1 MFKRESIVL
10 LSSRC
15 GVGAKLQAMHPTTER
30 LFKAAAEVAGLSKP
44 SQIAVALGESQQTLK
59 NWEARGASQRGLLRA
74 CELWGL
80 SPSWVRD
87 GEGPMRVASVQTPV
101 AHGMSLDEFTVPT
114 LNREELL
121 SAKTPSQFAYELTDD
136 AMGAF
141 GRAGT
146 LVLFKAIE
154 NADQA
159 KPGAGVLFKDK
170 HGALHVRRKRQGKA
184 LGHWVASAPNDAYAS
199 FDSEADGLTVLG
211 VWSGVLNR
219 GLEDA

>member
-1 MFKRESIVL
+1 MERSGRQRSEFGSRLREA
-10 LSSRC
+10 RKE
-15 GVGAKLQAMHPTTER
+15 ARMTQAQ
-30 LFKAAAEVAGLSKP
+30 VAS
-44 SQIAVALGESQQTLK
+44 ALGISQGTLSQAE
-59 NWEARGASQRGLLRA
+59 NEGEGSVYVAALASMLGVNS
-74 CELWGL
+74 LWL
-80 SPSWVRD
+80 AT
-87 GEGPMRVASVQTPV
+87 GEGPKHPEAAV
-101 AHGMSLDEFTVPT
+101 AHPMSLDEFIVPT

-154 NADQA
+154 SADQA
-159 KPGAGVLFKDK
+159 KPGAGVLFKDR